1 MLASAC
7 LAAIAR
13 GFTRPLAEITRKS
26 YAAYWEGVADI
37 PQRML
42 DDGENPEFH
51 SLLQRLKAT
60 TQHLDIHIVTDLTY
74 DTYLF
79 LLFIDC
85 HVQRLPTV
93 SVMSTDDEPGSLK
106 RTR

>member
-60 TQHLDIHIVTDLTY
+60 TQHLDIHINTDEVDGLRAWTSMTRKEIEEILTIW
-74 DTYLF
+74 D
-79 LLFIDC
+79 LLNAAVGEAPF
-85 HVQRLPTV
+85 
-93 SVMSTDDEPGSLK
+93 K
-106 RTR
+106 